1 MQNAKQEIHTTT
13 PMRLRAWLSLGF
25 VIGALALLVAAP
37 FVTSWRVA
45 SIRRRVIDVTNRAEV
60 LESEFEAAF
69 AEEVVDASADSDSL
83 VQSDSDRVLAISLE
97 QATERPLDS
106 LVRLIGGSVMVQL
119 EAVRAAEQQWRAL
132 DPPDHLL
139 LSAAARDRRAVAGR
153 QVIHA
158 AERLHNELAA
168 LSKTSSDE
176 AHRLMQID
184 MMVSAGLGII
194 GLVAMAI
201 VVALARKLER
211 STELRATLVNGVA
224 HDVKNPLGAA
234 AGYADLL
241 GEGAAGPLNEQQAEM
256 VVRVKRLIGTAQQTV
271 AELVDLARVDAG
283 EYSIDRR
290 DTDLVATLQRIID
303 DHQSEAAQK
312 SIALSLSPP
321 VDSFWMKTDGNRVR
335 HVVENLLSNA
345 LKYTPTGGV
354 VNVALRVADG
364 AKPRACISVRD
375 NGPGVPVRAR
385 EHLFDPFYRVPSS
398 EHHVRGSGLGLAISH
413 RIARL
418 LGGDLTVSDT
428 PGGGSDFVLTL
439 PMDRESATDL
449 PGEMVAS

>member
-1 MQNAKQEIHTTT
+1 
-13 PMRLRAWLSLGF
+13 
-25 VIGALALLVAAP
+25 
-37 FVTSWRVA
+37 
-45 SIRRRVIDVTNRAEV
+45 
-60 LESEFEAAF
+60 
-69 AEEVVDASADSDSL
+69 
-83 VQSDSDRVLAISLE
+83 
-97 QATERPLDS
+97 
-106 LVRLIGGSVMVQL
+106 
-119 EAVRAAEQQWRAL
+119 
-132 DPPDHLL
+132 
-139 LSAAARDRRAVAGR
+139 
-153 QVIHA
+153 
-158 AERLHNELAA
+158 
-168 LSKTSSDE
+168 
-176 AHRLMQID
+176 MQID

-211 STELRATLVNGVA
+211 FTELRATLVNGVA

-256 VVRVKRLIGTAQQTV
+256 VVRFKRLIGTAQQTV

-283 EYSIDRR
+283 EYSIERR

-321 VDSFWMKTDGNRVR
+321 ADSLWMKTDGNRVR

-375 NGPGVPVRAR
+375 NGPGVPVKAR

-398 EHHVRGSGLGLAISH
+398 EHHVRGSGLGLAISR

-428 PGGGSDFVLTL
+428 PGGGSDFVLAL
-439 PMDRESATDL
+439 PMDT
-449 PGEMVAS
+449 